1 MKITPFEPLAGAL
14 ALPVGFAR
22 HLLHLLHLF
31 HLSKL

>member
-1 MKITPFEPLAGAL
+1 MKIPPFEPPAAAL